1 MKRKLDLT
9 RGPGTRPATSDK
21 PVTAKLMPHLSIT
34 EEGPMADI
42 KIQRSHA
49 LGMDKAR
56 ALAHDWMSDAA
67 KQLGLTCNLVQGDVE
82 DTISFERMGV
92 TGQMKVRADAFELDT
107 KLGMMM
113 SAFKPLIEAEIDRNL
128 ANILAKAEG
137 GTPKA

>member
-1 MKRKLDLT
+1 
-9 RGPGTRPATSDK
+9 
-21 PVTAKLMPHLSIT
+21 
-34 EEGPMADI
+34 MADI

-56 ALAHDWMSDAA
+56 ALAQDWMGDAA
-67 KQLGLTCNLVQGDVE
+67 RQLGLTCNMVQGDVE

>member
-1 MKRKLDLT
+1 
-9 RGPGTRPATSDK
+9 
-21 PVTAKLMPHLSIT
+21 
-34 EEGPMADI
+34 MADI

-56 ALAHDWMSDAA
+56 ALAQDWMGDAA
-67 KQLGLTCNLVQGDVE
+67 KQLGLNCQMVQGDDE
-82 DTISFERMGV
+82 DIISFERMGV

-128 ANILAKAEG
+128 ANILAKAQG
-137 GTPKA
+137 GSSTA

>member
-1 MKRKLDLT
+1 
-9 RGPGTRPATSDK
+9 
-21 PVTAKLMPHLSIT
+21 
-34 EEGPMADI
+34 MADI

-56 ALAHDWMSDAA
+56 ALAQDWMGDAA
-67 KQLGLTCNLVQGDVE
+67 KQLGLTCNLVQGDEE
-82 DTISFERMGV
+82 DTINFERMGV
-92 TGQMKVRADAFELDT
+92 TGQMKVRADAFELET

-137 GTPKA
+137 RTPSA